1 MWKVGLNWICG
12 VEMVDTEEQAAAAVK
27 QQLDAVREDA
37 KTEEEKAAEA
47 AELLNEPEWKRTMTD
62 ANAVLVMAVAM
73 FFWGFY
79 A

>member
-1 MWKVGLNWICG
+1 MA
-12 VEMVDTEEQAAAAVK
+12 DTEEEAQAAVK
-27 QQLDAVREDA
+27 QQLDMIKEDF
-37 KTEEEKAAEA
+37 KSPEDKAAEA